1 MRQMPLCSICSTF
14 KMTAQSMKP
23 MAADV
28 AFTIIA
34 VMINMLQIQYIFIK
48 SVQRFS
54 FCSLYKISPC
64 IETEIL
70 YSC

>member
-1 MRQMPLCSICSTF
+1 MQ
-14 KMTAQSMKP
+14 P

-54 FCSLYKISPC
+54 LCSLYKISLC